1 MALTKQDLQKILEI
15 VKKASVRDSSFAKL
29 PSESVKKVTQIPVLS
44 EGANKLMNVSDL
56 ELHVARTLDLNRV
69 PVDSD
74 KFLSGNLK
82 DALEELM
89 TKGGGGGGNPPTEL
103 SAKFVKYDTTN
114 NPYYGNTV
122 QAVLDYIYEVLKGT
136 VTTTGSADS
145 RLLYSYLPVTV
156 LKNIELGQ
164 QSSGHGSSSGPAGFV
179 VYANGDYVYRRSS
192 GKIERCVTS
201 GIDTTWQEIGYP
213 SEGVLYYSISGQSLY
228 RFVADGWVQIDV
240 GLNSSAVNT
249 LIQSALDNY
258 EWDNPQ
264 IPAIDESPV
273 PNSENLVTSGGVYNA
288 VADKQDAITFGAGLN
303 YDNETHTLKSTATG
317 ASAYDIYCQHFREDN
332 PGETPLSETEWLD
345 QLKGSVVLGFTTPIY
360 STEGTDT
367 MCSTRL
373 RTSDNTTGH
382 QLKFKI
388 GTGTGGGTI
397 VNPNSEYIGH
407 GDYDGAYNA
416 YLSLGANDK
425 TKVFEWLLE
434 QPESST
440 MPEVKKLIWHVGNG
454 VFIDAFGSIISNV
467 ND

>member
-82 DALEELM
+82 DALDELM
-89 TKGGGGGGNPPTEL
+89 AKAGGGNKPPTEL
-103 SAKFVKYDTTN
+103 SAKFVKYDTIN

-122 QAVLDYIYEVLKGT
+122 QAVLDTIYEVLKGT

-164 QSSGHGSSSGPAGFV
+164 QSSGPGSSSGPAGFV
-179 VYANGDYVYRRSS
+179 AYVNGDYVYRRSS

-201 GIDTTWQEIGYP
+201 GVDTTWQEIGYP

-264 IPAIDESPV
+264 IPAIDDRPI
-273 PNSENLVTSGGVYNA
+273 PNSENLVKSGGVYAA
-288 VADKQDAITFGAGLN
+288 VASKQDAITFGAGLN
-303 YDNETHTLKSTATG
+303 YNNETHTLKSTATG

-345 QLKGSVVLGFTTPIY
+345 QLKGSVVDGFSLPRY
-360 STEGTDT
+360 STDGKTCT
-367 MCSTRL
+367 LTL
-373 RTSDNTTGH
+373 QTSDKPGGH
-382 QLKFKI
+382 SVTFNI
-388 GTGTGGGTI
+388 GSGTGGGGTI
-397 VNPNSEYIGH
+397 INPNAEYIGH
-407 GDYDGAYNA
+407 GDYNSAYNV
-416 YLSLGANDK
+416 YLSLSTNDRN
-425 TKVFEWLLE
+425 KVFEWLLE
-434 QPESST
+434 QPESET